1 MGGPLGGRL
10 YASPFFVM
18 VSYEI
23 LPTNFIS
30 RPITPLGHHATL
42 SRDASLERKKT
53 FEDTL

>member
-42 SRDASLERKKT
+42 SRDASLERKKNV
-53 FEDTL
+53 